1 MNPNVRLWTALAL
14 AAALSLPAAGAA
26 VRKPATPPA
35 ATQGIEP
42 DEIDARQRS
51 EAPAPRPARA
61 VASPE
66 RKPPSTRVPTPGR
79 FAPATGPNGDPQSYE
94 TADCSTE
101 TKTITCCTNNGEGGS
116 CNLFILLCEEQGGTG
131 KGDAGDAIC
140 VH

>member
-1 MNPNVRLWTALAL
+1 MKPLARLLVALAL
-14 AAALSLPAAGAA
+14 GATVATAAASTA
-26 VRKPATPPA
+26 VRKPATAPA
-35 ATQGIEP
+35 ATQGVEP
-42 DEIDARQRS
+42 DEIDARQRA
-51 EAPAPRPARA
+51 EDPAPRPAR
-61 VASPE
+61 VAPAT
-66 RKPPSTRVPTPGR
+66 RKPPVATVPTPGR
-79 FAPATGPNGDPQSYE
+79 FAPATGPDGEPQAYE